1 MTTRSHI
8 HVIDPDFRRR
18 ASISRELIRLDLH
31 PEIYESVFEFGSQ
44 VPQNGMIFASDDS
57 ARSYLPDLIEML
69 DTTGRHLPVAMY
81 SNEPSPEKI
90 VKAMLSGALDY
101 LRWPFEPELLNVAV
115 DRLQAE
121 GKRRIDQDRRRARA
135 RALIEALS
143 PRELEVLSL
152 VVLGNANKEIAEE
165 LGISPRTVEI
175 HRSNMMRKLNARS
188 TSDAVRVAL
197 YAGID
202 EDLNS
207 AGEEIAA

>member
-1 MTTRSHI
+1 MAVRSHI

-31 PEIYESVFEFGSQ
+31 PEIYESVFEFGAQ
-44 VPQNGMIFASDDS
+44 VPKAGMILASDDEV
-57 ARSYLPDLIEML
+57 RSDLPELIEML
-69 DTTGRHLPVAMY
+69 DATGRRLPVAMY

-90 VKAMLSGALDY
+90 VKAMLDGALDY
-101 LRWPFEPELLNVAV
+101 LQWPFEPKLLDRAV
-115 DRLQAE
+115 DRLHAE
-121 GKRRIDQDRRRARA
+121 GKRRAEQDRRRARA
-135 RALIEALS
+135 RALVEALS

-152 VVLGNANKEIAEE
+152 VVLGNANKEIAED

-202 EDLNS
+202 EELEPRS
-207 AGEEIAA
+207 QEIAA

>member
-1 MTTRSHI
+1 MASRSHI

-18 ASISRELIRLDLH
+18 ASISRELIRLNLH

-44 VPQNGMIFASDDS
+44 IPKSGMVFASDDCG
-57 ARSYLPDLIEML
+57 RGELPELIEML
-69 DTTGRHLPVAMY
+69 DATGTRLPVAMY

-90 VKAMLSGALDY
+90 VKAMLEGALDY
-101 LRWPFEPELLNVAV
+101 LKWPFEAELLDGAV
-115 DRLQAE
+115 ERLRAE
-121 GKRRIDQDRRRARA
+121 GQRRAEQDRRRARS
-135 RALIEALS
+135 RALVDALS

-152 VVLGNANKEIAEE
+152 VVQGHANKEIAED

-202 EDLNS
+202 EELGS
-207 AGEEIAA
+207 HSHEIAA

>member
-1 MTTRSHI
+1 MTERSHI

-18 ASISRELIRLDLH
+18 ARISRELMRLELH

-44 VPQNGMIFASDDS
+44 VPKNGMIFASDD
-57 ARSYLPDLIEML
+57 AGRSDLPELIEML
-69 DTTGRHLPVAMY
+69 DATGRRLPVAMY

-90 VKAMLSGALDY
+90 VHAMLSGALDY
-101 LRWPFEPELLNVAV
+101 LQWPFEPELLNSAV
-115 DRLQAE
+115 SRLQAE
-121 GKRRIDQDRRRARA
+121 GKRRSEQDRRRARA
-135 RALIEALS
+135 RALVEALS

-152 VVLGNANKEIAEE
+152 VVLGNANKEIAED

-202 EDLNS
+202 EELNPQ
-207 AGEEIAA
+207 AQEIAA